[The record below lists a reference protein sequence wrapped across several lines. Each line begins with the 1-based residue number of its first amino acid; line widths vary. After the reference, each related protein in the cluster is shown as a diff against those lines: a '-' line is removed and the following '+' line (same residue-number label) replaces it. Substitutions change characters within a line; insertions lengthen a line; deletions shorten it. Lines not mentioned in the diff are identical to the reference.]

1 MQRGR
6 RKKTTGEKYFIL
18 IAIVLYAAIYN
29 SAPVDAIKAINFSV
43 DVFFDVILLVLAGIC
58 LGGLV
63 KASLPEDF
71 VSRHLGP
78 DAGRRAY
85 FNSVL
90 VAGILPGEA
99 YVRIPLFEAFLTK
112 GAGIGPF
119 TSLSTARPVIVNFPQ
134 GMAFLGLPIAII
146 QVASTMFGA
155 LVAGL
160 FASLVPGRVEI
171 VKPGPGPPRQK
182 GRKKYNNRKREG

>member
-6 RKKTTGEKYFIL
+6 RKKTTGEKYFVL
-18 IAIVLYAAIYN
+18 IAVLLYSAIYY
-29 SAPVDAIKAINFSV
+29 SSPVDTIKAVNYSV
-43 DVFFDVILLVLAGIC
+43 DIFFDVILLVIAGIC

-63 KASLPEDF
+63 KATMPDDF
-71 VSRHLGP
+71 VSSHLGP
-78 DAGRRAY
+78 DVGKRAY
-85 FNSVL
+85 FNSIL

-99 YVRIPLFEAFLTK
+99 YVRIPLFEAFLER

-134 GMAFLGLPIAII
+134 GMAFLGLSIALI

-160 FASLVPGRVEI
+160 FAGVVQNKFEI
-171 VKPGPGPPRQK
+171 VQEDSKPRRQK
-182 GRKKYNNRKREG
+182 GRKKYNNTKEKV

>member
-6 RKKTTGEKYFIL
+6 RKKTTGEKYFVL
-18 IAIVLYAAIYN
+18 IAIVFYAAIYN
-29 SAPVDAIKAINFSV
+29 SAPVDAIKAVNFST
-43 DVFFDVILLVLAGIC
+43 DIFFDVILLVLAGIC

-71 VSRHLGP
+71 VSSHLGP
-78 DAGRRAY
+78 DVGRRAY
-85 FNSVL
+85 LNSVL
-90 VAGILPGEA
+90 VAAILPGEA

-134 GMAFLGLPIAII
+134 GMAFLGLPVAII
-146 QVASTMFGA
+146 QVFSTVFGA
-155 LVAGL
+155 LTAGL
-160 FASLVPGRVEI
+160 FAGILQSKFEI
-171 VKPGPGPPRQK
+171 VKPDSRPPRQK
-182 GRKKYNNRKREG
+182 DRKKYNNRKREG

>member
-6 RKKTTGEKYFIL
+6 RKKTTGEKYFVL
-18 IAIVLYAAIYN
+18 LAIVLYAAIYY
-29 SAPVDAIKAINFSV
+29 SAPVDAIKAVNYSV
-43 DVFFDVILLVLAGIC
+43 DVFFDVILLVIAGIC

-63 KASLPEDF
+63 KAALPDDF

-78 DAGRRAY
+78 DVGRKAY
-85 FNSVL
+85 FNSIL
-90 VAGILPGEA
+90 VASILPGEA
-99 YVRIPLFEAFLTK
+99 YVRIPLFEAFLER

-119 TSLSTARPVIVNFPQ
+119 TSLSTSRPVIINFPQ
-134 GMAFLGLPIAII
+134 GVAFLGLPVAII

-160 FASLVPGRVEI
+160 FAAVIQTKFEI
-171 VKPGPGPPRQK
+171 VKADSKTRRQK
-182 GRKKYNNRKREG
+182 GGKDYYNKKDEV

>member
-18 IAIVLYAAIYN
+18 IAIVLYAAIYY
-29 SAPVDAIKAINFSV
+29 SAPVDAIKAVNFSV

-63 KASLPEDF
+63 KASLPDDF
-71 VSRHLGP
+71 VSRHMGP
-78 DAGRRAY
+78 DVGRKAY
-85 FNSVL
+85 FNGVL

-112 GAGIGPF
+112 GAALGPF
-119 TSLSTARPVIVNFPQ
+119 TSLSTARPVLVNFPQ

-155 LVAGL
+155 LIAGL
-160 FASLVPGRVEI
+160 FAGVAQGRFEI
-171 VKPGPGPPRQK
+171 IKADSKPRRQK

>member
-18 IAIVLYAAIYN
+18 IAIVLYAAIYY
-29 SAPVDAIKAINFSV
+29 SAPVDAIKAVNYSV
-43 DVFFDVILLVLAGIC
+43 DVFFDVILLVLAGIG

-63 KASLPEDF
+63 KASLPDDF
-71 VSRHLGP
+71 VSRHLGQ
-78 DAGRRAY
+78 DVGKKAY

-99 YVRIPLFEAFLTK
+99 YVRIPLFEAFLSR

-134 GMAFLGLPIAII
+134 GVAFLGMPVAII
-146 QVASTMFGA
+146 QVFSTMFGA
-155 LVAGL
+155 LIAGL
-160 FASLVPGRVEI
+160 FARVVQSRVEI
-171 VKPGPGPPRQK
+171 VKPGS